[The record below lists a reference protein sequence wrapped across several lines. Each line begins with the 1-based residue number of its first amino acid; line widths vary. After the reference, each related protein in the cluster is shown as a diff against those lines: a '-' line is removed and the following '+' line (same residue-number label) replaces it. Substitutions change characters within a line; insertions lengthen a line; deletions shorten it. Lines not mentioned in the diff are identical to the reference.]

1 LKKTACILLVVLFN
15 LSCNKSFA
23 QLVSENFE
31 VRTILIGFTD
41 KQEKKIQSAS
51 RLIKKIVRSEKFKQK
66 VLGHTWKGK
75 EQFAENRGLSNSE
88 IYKKILEGSEQISND
103 GANNTMDLEI
113 ELYADYSSITIGYT
127 YPSITRIFM
136 NRKYF
141 NKFRPHQ
148 VADNMMHE
156 WLHKIGF
163 SHAVKDT
170 PERIYSVPY
179 AIGYIV
185 KGIARE
191 MKKSRLLKDLEV
203 IAEQT
208 RSHQ

>member
-1 LKKTACILLVVLFN
+1 
-15 LSCNKSFA
+15 
-23 QLVSENFE
+23 
-31 VRTILIGFTD
+31 
-41 KQEKKIQSAS
+41 
-51 RLIKKIVRSEKFKQK
+51 
-66 VLGHTWKGK
+66 
-75 EQFAENRGLSNSE
+75 
-88 IYKKILEGSEQISND
+88 
-103 GANNTMDLEI
+103 
-113 ELYADYSSITIGYT
+113 
-127 YPSITRIFM
+127 
-136 NRKYF
+136 
-141 NKFRPHQ
+141 
-148 VADNMMHE
+148 MHE